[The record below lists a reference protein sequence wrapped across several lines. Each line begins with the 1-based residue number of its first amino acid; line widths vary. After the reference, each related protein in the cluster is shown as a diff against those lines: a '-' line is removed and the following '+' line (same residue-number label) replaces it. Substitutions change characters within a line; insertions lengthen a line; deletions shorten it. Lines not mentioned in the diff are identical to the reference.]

1 MLANHTYVILVSSLA
16 ARYALRTDGD
26 TRVYA
31 SGTGRLMG
39 PPCFIGTRHMKEIS
53 TASWHLLVNVNMS
66 LPIPA
71 VSVQQLVEA
80 RRLLGPVG
88 VRPFRTY
95 VQRTYG
101 PLTEE
106 MAREFLRMPV
116 RRGAAA
122 GDAITA
128 QDTRMQSMAQV
139 FAPAPASKGRVVA
152 TSPKSDWAVDTIDL
166 RGRTKKTDRYR
177 HILIAQNTYTGY
189 IFALPLASTSP
200 NAPGGTAATFQR
212 ILEQA
217 NQTDPRQGPPK
228 AITTD
233 SFTPGKGGNPE
244 WQKQFQEMLT
254 VAGIAHR
261 MKQME
266 DRNAMGKLDA
276 TIRHVKSLLFKGV
289 AESAQRDWVTRL
301 PEAVKTYNERLG
313 HEWGLRQYS
322 TGGAHK

>member
-1 MLANHTYVILVSSLA
+1 MCVARLIETHVTRANHTYVILVSSLA
-16 ARYALRTDGD
+16 ARYALRTGGD

-53 TASWHLLVNVNMS
+53 TASLHLLVNVNMS

-101 PLTEE
+101 PLSEE
-106 MAREFLRMPV
+106 SAREFLRMPV
-116 RRGAAA
+116 HRGAAA

-152 TSPKSDWAVDTIDL
+152 SPKSDWAVDTIDL
-166 RGRTKKTDRYR
+166 RGRTNKR
-177 HILIAQNTYTGY
+177 IAIA
-189 IFALPLASTSP
+189 IFS
-200 NAPGGTAATFQR
+200 
-212 ILEQA
+212 
-217 NQTDPRQGPPK
+217 
-228 AITTD
+228 
-233 SFTPGKGGNPE
+233 
-244 WQKQFQEMLT
+244 
-254 VAGIAHR
+254 
-261 MKQME
+261 
-266 DRNAMGKLDA
+266 
-276 TIRHVKSLLFKGV
+276 
-289 AESAQRDWVTRL
+289 
-301 PEAVKTYNERLG
+301 
-313 HEWGLRQYS
+313 
-322 TGGAHK
+322 